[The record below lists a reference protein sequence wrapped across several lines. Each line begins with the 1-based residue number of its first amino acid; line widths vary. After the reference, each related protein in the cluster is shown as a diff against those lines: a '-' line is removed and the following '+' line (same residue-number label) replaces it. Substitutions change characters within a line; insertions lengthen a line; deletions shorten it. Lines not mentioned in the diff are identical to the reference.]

1 MNDKYL
7 SEWFEG
13 DFPTQLIV
21 KKTAS
26 RIVYLPKGILIFLI
40 ALLACV
46 SSYVCSEAFAE
57 DQAMVD
63 TKIDIP
69 NKPINFF
76 ELYKWQILG
85 GIALLIAE
93 ALLILFLL
101 INIRRRKSAEHQLKG
116 EIAGHKVTEKSL
128 SEQEAKLKNSEKRF
142 RNLMEQ
148 SPLDIVVFTPEGRI
162 SEVNAAWMRNWD
174 VDEEEKAKVL
184 SKYNMRTD
192 RQLED
197 LGLAALVEKAYAGEA
212 VVLPPMEYIGA
223 VHARSLGWRV

>member
-7 SEWFEG
+7 SEGLES
-13 DFPTQLIV
+13 DIPTRPII
-21 KKTAS
+21 KTTVS
-26 RIVYLPKGILIFLI
+26 RIVFLPKGILIFLI

-101 INIRRRKSAEHQLKG
+101 INIRRRKSAERHLKE
-116 EIAGHKVTEKSL
+116 EIAGHKATENSL
-128 SEQEAKLKNSEKRF
+128 REQEAKLKESEKRF
-142 RNLMEQ
+142 RSVMEQ
-148 SPLDIVVFTPEGRI
+148 SPLAIVIMTPEGQI
-162 SEVNAAWMRNWD
+162 THVNRAWMRQW
-174 VDEEEKAKVL
+174 
-184 SKYNMRTD
+184 
-192 RQLED
+192 
-197 LGLAALVEKAYAGEA
+197 G
-212 VVLPPMEYIGA
+212 
-223 VHARSLGWRV
+223 